1 MNWADLLQHYGYFAI
16 FIGTLLEGET
26 VLILGAYAVHQHI
39 FHFWILIMVAMAGSF
54 VGDQF
59 YYQIGARYG
68 QKIIQSKP
76 QLGQKFAQASSV
88 IDNYPVLTIL
98 LMRFAW
104 GLRTIL
110 PISIG
115 IKAYPLG
122 KYILV
127 NLLACFIWDFVVVS
141 VGLQISHWLHAFWV
155 KILPYHQ
162 DIYIMLAVVGC
173 ILLARM
179 IYTLLIQHKNSIK

>member
-16 FIGTLLEGET
+16 FIGTLFEGET

-39 FHFWILIMVAMAGSF
+39 IHFWLLIMVAMAGSF

-59 YYQIGARYG
+59 YYQISARYG

-88 IDNYPVLTIL
+88 IDNHPVLTIL

-104 GLRTIL
+104 GLGTIL

-122 KYILV
+122 KYILI
-127 NLLACFIWDFVVVS
+127 NLLACFIWAFVVVS
-141 VGLQISHWLHAFWV
+141 VGLQISHWLHAFWA

-162 DIYIMLAVVGC
+162 DIYIVLAVVGC

-179 IYTLLIQHKNSIK
+179 IYTLLIQHKHSIK

>member
-1 MNWADLLQHYGYFAI
+1 MNWTDLLQHYGYFAI

-39 FHFWILIMVAMAGSF
+39 FHFWILIMVAMAGGF
-54 VGDQF
+54 IGDQF
-59 YYQIGARYG
+59 YYQIGMRYG

-76 QLGQKFAQASSV
+76 QLAQKFAQASII
-88 IDNYPVLTIL
+88 IDHYPVLTIL

-115 IKAYPLG
+115 IKAYPLW
-122 KYILV
+122 KYMLI
-127 NLLACFIWDFVVVS
+127 NLLACLIWAFVVVS
-141 VGLQISHWLHAFWV
+141 VGLQISYWLHVFWA
-155 KILPYHQ
+155 KILPYHH
-162 DIYIMLAVVGC
+162 DLYIILAVVAC
-173 ILLARM
+173 ILLLRIMYAIVIRYKKM
-179 IYTLLIQHKNSIK
+179 R

>member
-1 MNWADLLQHYGYFAI
+1 
-16 FIGTLLEGET
+16 
-26 VLILGAYAVHQHI
+26 
-39 FHFWILIMVAMAGSF
+39 
-54 VGDQF
+54 
-59 YYQIGARYG
+59 
-68 QKIIQSKP
+68 
-76 QLGQKFAQASSV
+76 
-88 IDNYPVLTIL
+88 VLTIL

-127 NLLACFIWDFVVVS
+127 NLLACFIWAFVVVS
-141 VGLQISHWLHAFWV
+141 VGVQISHWLHVFWA

-162 DIYIMLAVVGC
+162 DIYIVLAVVGC

-179 IYTLLIQHKNSIK
+179 IYMLLIQHKHSIK

>member
-1 MNWADLLQHYGYFAI
+1 MIWTDLLQHYGYFAI
-16 FIGTLLEGET
+16 FVGTLFEGET

-39 FHFWILIMVAMAGSF
+39 FHFWLVITVAMAGGF
-54 VGDQF
+54 IGDQF

-68 QKIIQSKP
+68 QKIIHSKP
-76 QLGQKFAQASSV
+76 QLEKKFAQASNF

-115 IKAYPLG
+115 IKAYPVW
-122 KYILV
+122 KYMGV
-127 NLLACFIWDFVVVS
+127 NLLACFIWAFVIVS
-141 VGLQISHWLHAFWV
+141 VGLQISHWLHVFWL
-155 KILPYHQ
+155 KILPYHH
-162 DIYIMLAVVGC
+162 DIYIVLAVVTC
-173 ILLARM
+173 IVLAR
-179 IYTLLIQHKNSIK
+179 IVYALLIHYKHPSK